1 MIITRAKYV
10 LIIMACAIIVA
21 AAMVAG
27 CTTLSGE
34 KSTPAGGDSSNNYGQ
49 EPQSSKGSYDSGGTT
64 TGIYPTYQPTV
75 APDAYSDV
83 GNRKVIMTA
92 NIQIETGNLDQVVS
106 QVRTLCSNAGG
117 YVQSSYLDTYSNNKR
132 TCTITIKVPQSAYES
147 TITEIKKLG
156 TVKSDRSTGTD
167 VTGTY
172 ADLEARLK
180 NLKAT
185 ESQLVEIMGK
195 ANNTKDILE
204 VEKELSRVRGDIES
218 YTARMNTLK
227 NQIDFS
233 TITVTVA
240 EPQPVV
246 AYDWG
251 IGQAFTEGIHM
262 SVAVIGALIVLTG
275 ILIPLALYLVLAI
288 AVLYL
293 CYMGG
298 RYAYRRWGK
307 KKTAPAEEKK
317 Q

>member
-1 MIITRAKYV
+1 MVIMRTNYI
-10 LIIMACAIIVA
+10 LIILACAIIVA
-21 AAMVAG
+21 TAMVAG
-27 CTTLSGE
+27 C
-34 KSTPAGGDSSNNYGQ
+34 STPGTGNSLPTTGPSAGDSSNQYAPESPPYSDGA
-49 EPQSSKGSYDSGGTT
+49 EKGVYP
-64 TGIYPTYQPTV
+64 YPTYQPTV

-83 GNRKVIMTA
+83 SNRKVVMTA
-92 NIQIETGNLDQVVS
+92 SIQIETGNLDQVVS

-172 ADLEARLK
+172 VDLEARLK

-262 SVAVIGALIVLTG
+262 FVAVIGALIVLTG
-275 ILIPLALYLVLAI
+275 ILIPLALYLVICSVA
-288 AVLYL
+288 LYL
-293 CYMGG
+293 CYKGAK
-298 RYAYRRWGK
+298 YAYGRWGK
-307 KKTAPAEEKK
+307 KKAPSEEKK
-317 Q
+317 

>member
-1 MIITRAKYV
+1 MKANNI

-27 CTTLSGE
+27 CATLSGGN
-34 KSTPAGGDSSNNYGQ
+34 SQPTTGDSGNNYAP
-49 EPQSSKGSYDSGGTT
+49 ESPPSKGSYDSGGTG
-64 TGIYPTYQPTV
+64 TGIYPTIQPTV

-83 GNRKVIMTA
+83 SNRKVIMTA
-92 NIQIETGNLDQVVS
+92 NIQIETGKLDQVVS
-106 QVRTLCSNAGG
+106 QIRTLCSGAGG
-117 YVQSSYLDTYSNNKR
+117 YVQSSYLDTASNNRR
-132 TCTITIKVPQSAYES
+132 TCTITIKVPQSAYEN
-147 TITEIKKLG
+147 TINEIKKLG

-172 ADLEARLK
+172 VDLEARLK

-233 TITVTVA
+233 TITVNIA

-262 SVAVIGALIVLTG
+262 FVSVIGALIVLTG
-275 ILIPLALYLVLAI
+275 ILIPLALYLLIFA

-293 CYMGG
+293 CYKGAK
-298 RYAYRRWGK
+298 YAYRRWGR
-307 KKTAPAEEKK
+307 KKTPPAEEKK
-317 Q
+317 

>member
-1 MIITRAKYV
+1 MRAKYV

-27 CTTLSGE
+27 CATLGSNSPDSNRQSAGDLGNGYAPE
-34 KSTPAGGDSSNNYGQ
+34 SPPAKGAYDSS
-49 EPQSSKGSYDSGGTT
+49 GSA

-83 GNRKVIMTA
+83 SNRKVVMTA

-117 YVQSSYLDTYSNNKR
+117 YVQSSNLDTYANNKR

-172 ADLEARLK
+172 VDLEARLN

-185 ESQLVEIMGK
+185 ESQLADIMKG

-204 VEKELSRVRGDIES
+204 VERELSRVRGDIES
-218 YTARMNTLK
+218 YQARMNTLK

-233 TITVTVA
+233 TITVTIA

-246 AYDWG
+246 SYDWG

-262 SVAVIGALIVLTG
+262 FVAVIGALIVLTG
-275 ILIPLALYLVLAI
+275 IVIPLALYLVLAA

-293 CYMGG
+293 CYKGA
-298 RYAYRRWGK
+298 RYAYGRWGK
-307 KKTAPAEEKK
+307 KKAPAEEKK